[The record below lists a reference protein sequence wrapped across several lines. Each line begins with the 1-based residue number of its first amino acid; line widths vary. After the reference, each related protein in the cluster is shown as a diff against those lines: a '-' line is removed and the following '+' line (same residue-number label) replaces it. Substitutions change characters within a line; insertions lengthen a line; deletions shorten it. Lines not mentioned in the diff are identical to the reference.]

1 MRILLTND
9 DGYDQPGLLELES
22 SLREKHEIWVVAPL
36 HHCSGAS
43 HALGLYTS
51 MELKNEGEGS
61 RKWSLEG
68 TPTDCVKIALME
80 VMKDNPPDLL
90 VSGIN
95 PRSNLSNNILYSGT
109 VAAAME
115 AALWSIPSIAMSV
128 RISAHGEKPFFE
140 TASSALDTL
149 LENNINNKIPN
160 GTIINVNVPAIKFS
174 EIKGW
179 KWTRMAQ
186 FSSDISF
193 REIEPGRVF
202 AYDRYRSLPV
212 IDPDG
217 TDVDAIQKHYIS
229 MTLLDVNRTSTRNP
243 PILELTDGSL

>member
-9 DGYDQPGLLELES
+9 DGYDQPGLLELEN

-36 HHCSGAS
+36 HHCSGTS

-51 MELKNEGEGS
+51 MELIKEGPD
-61 RKWSLEG
+61 KWALDG
-68 TPTDCVKIALME
+68 TPTDCVKVALME
-80 VMKDNPPDLL
+80 VMKDSPPDLL

-95 PRSNLSNNILYSGT
+95 PGSNLSNNILYSGT

-115 AALWSIPSIAMSV
+115 AALWSIPSIALSV
-128 RISAHGEKPFFE
+128 RISTHGEKPLFE
-140 TASSALDTL
+140 TASSALDSL
-149 LENNINNKIPN
+149 LDNDIDKKIPN
-160 GTIINVNVPAIKFS
+160 GTIINVNVPALKIS

-179 KWTRMAQ
+179 RWTRMAQ

-212 IDPDG
+212 INPDG

-229 MTLLDVNRTSTRNP
+229 MTLLDVNRTSTLQP
-243 PILELTDGSL
+243 PILELTDGSR

>member
-9 DGYDQPGLLELES
+9 DGYDQPGLLELEN
-22 SLREKHEIWVVAPL
+22 SLGERHEIWVVAPL
-36 HHCSGAS
+36 HHCSGTS
-43 HALGLYTS
+43 HALGLYSS
-51 MELKNEGEGS
+51 MELITEGEDS
-61 RKWSLEG
+61 RKWALEG

-80 VMKDNPPDLL
+80 IMKDNPPDLL
-90 VSGIN
+90 ISGIN
-95 PRSNLSNNILYSGT
+95 PGSNLSNNILYSGT

-115 AALWSIPSIAMSV
+115 AALWNIPSIALSV
-128 RISAHGEKPFFE
+128 QISAHGEKPLFE
-140 TASSALDTL
+140 TASNALDTL
-149 LENNINNKIPN
+149 LDNDINNKIPN
-160 GTIINVNVPAIKFS
+160 GTIVNVNVPGLDIS

-186 FSSDISF
+186 FSADISF

-229 MTLLDVNRTSTRNP
+229 MTLLDVNRTSTRKP
-243 PILELTDGSL
+243 PILELTDGSH

>member
-9 DGYDQPGLLELES
+9 DGYDQPGLLELEN
-22 SLREKHEIWVVAPL
+22 SLRNKHEIWVVAPL
-36 HHCSGAS
+36 HHCSGTS
-43 HALGLYTS
+43 HSVGLYSS
-51 MELKNEGEGS
+51 MELISEGK
-61 RKWSLEG
+61 RKWALDG

-80 VMKDNPPDLL
+80 IMKGNPPDLL

-95 PRSNLSNNILYSGT
+95 PGANLSNNILYSGT

-115 AALWSIPSIAMSV
+115 AALWNIPSVALSV
-128 RISAHGEKPFFE
+128 QVSEHGEKPFFC

-149 LENNINNKIPN
+149 LENDINSKIPN
-160 GTIINVNVPAIKFS
+160 GTIINLNVPALDIS

-186 FSSDISF
+186 FSADISF
-193 REIEPGRVF
+193 RQIEPGRVF

-217 TDVDAIQKHYIS
+217 TDVDAIQKHFIS
-229 MTLLDVNRTSTRNP
+229 MTLLDVNRTSTLQP
-243 PILELTDGSL
+243 PILELTDGSY